1 MKKTKENL
9 YLLYM
14 MFGVALVTANAIATK
29 VFDMGFTVFG
39 NEVTLTVGVIC
50 YPVTFLV
57 TDIIGELWGKA
68 ESKVAV
74 KFGFI
79 CQLVSTAFIIIAR
92 YLPAVDPDM
101 QNHYV
106 SLLGQNWIFV
116 VASMTA
122 FVCSQSWDVFVFHK
136 LRDNYVKKHGSRK
149 GGRWIW
155 NNGSTIGSQ
164 LIDSVI
170 YVIVAFGFGFGWL
183 FDGSMRGMLLSMIVG
198 QFLCKAVLA
207 LLDTPIF
214 YLLTNERK
222 EKNGT
227 EESAA

>member
-14 MFGVALVTANAIATK
+14 MFGVALVTANAIASK
-29 VFDMGFTVFG
+29 VFDMGFSIFG

-57 TDIIGELWGKA
+57 TDIIGEIWGKE
-68 ESKVAV
+68 ESKLAV

-79 CQLVSTAFIIIAR
+79 CQLVSTLFIIVAR
-92 YLPAVDPDM
+92 YLPAVDPTM
-101 QNHYV
+101 QDSYV
-106 SLLGQNWIFV
+106 ALLGQNWIFV

-122 FVCSQSWDVFVFHK
+122 FLASQSWDVFVFHK
-136 LRDNYVKKHGSRK
+136 LRTNYIKKHGSRD

-183 FDGSMRGMLLSMIVG
+183 FQSEMHGMLFSMICG
-198 QFLCKAVLA
+198 QWLVKAILA

-214 YLLTNERK
+214 YFLTRGTDYAK
-222 EKNGT
+222 E
-227 EESAA
+227 

>member
-1 MKKTKENL
+1 MKKTQQNL

-14 MFGVALVTANAIATK
+14 LFGVALVTANAMATK
-29 VFDMGFTVFG
+29 VFDMGFALFG

-57 TDIIGELWGKA
+57 TDIIGEIWGKK
-68 ESKVAV
+68 ESSIAV
-74 KFGFI
+74 KYGFI
-79 CQLVSTAFIIIAR
+79 CQLVSTLFIIIAR
-92 YLPAVDPDM
+92 YLPAVDPEM

-106 SLLGQNWIFV
+106 ALLGQNWIFV
-116 VASMTA
+116 IASMVA
-122 FVCSQSWDVFVFHK
+122 FLCSQSWDVFVFHK
-136 LRDNYVKKHGSRK
+136 IRDTYIKKHGSRD

-170 YVIVAFGFGFGWL
+170 YVIIAFGFGFGWL
-183 FDGSMRGMLLSMIVG
+183 FQSEMHGMLVSMIFG
-198 QFLCKAVLA
+198 QFVIKAILA

-214 YLLTNERK
+214 YLLTRERK
-222 EKNGT
+222 ETNEG
-227 EESAA
+227 